1 MARRNILAMHGIKA
15 KISLLLLLGLLGV
28 VITSS
33 GNMRLQSRTNK
44 SIRIASQGHAIIERI
59 LYITSLE
66 ESFINTADEA
76 KLPEIAKT
84 SQGLKQALAETA
96 SMTVDPKIEEL
107 IGRIQKSC
115 GDQEKLFASATENI
129 TGGRQAM
136 RELNDFFRR
145 IETSIGAVLS
155 VINQQQTM
163 AIMQGDRLPE
173 SILTLRD
180 SMNILIGHMKASM
193 VSIQGLWLL
202 SNAEEFLQRREAIV
216 KAVAMERLNI
226 EAQLKIVAN
235 TEFDK
240 AWEGISRD
248 VTATGEYMQKLY
260 GYWSKTRE
268 NTPLLEKSAEEMRKA
283 AAALIEVTTAE
294 IARNTRGGNIVNTAL
309 ILCSI
314 VLLLAFGAA
323 VIRSIT
329 RPINRIIDGLT
340 TSADL
345 VERASNE
352 AAAASETVAEGA
364 SQQAAAIEQTS
375 SSLEEMSSMTRQN
388 AENAGQANTLMAEAN
403 RIAGEAGMSMQ
414 ELTHSMKVISE
425 ASEETQKIVRTIDE
439 IAFQTNLLALNA
451 AVEAARAG
459 EAGAGFAV
467 VADEVRNLAMRAA
480 DAAKN
485 TTSIIGSTVQRVQEG
500 SEIVEEA
507 NKSFSEVASIIKKS
521 GNLIGEI
528 AQASQEQAQGIT
540 QINRAVVEVDK
551 VTQQNAEN
559 AQESASASQV
569 MSDQAGRMKD
579 YVEQLAVLV
588 GGEGSGNAGNGGAP
602 GGKEAPVVLAAASP
616 TGVAARSGEAAAAPP
631 ARAGDG
637 ASKEI
642 SPEAVIPFDD
652 DF

>member
-84 SQGLKQALAETA
+84 SQDLKQALAETT

-115 GDQEKLFASATENI
+115 GDQEELFASATENI
-129 TGGRQAM
+129 KGGRQAM

-235 TEFDK
+235 ADFDK

-268 NTPLLEKSAEEMRKA
+268 NTPLLEKSAEETRNA

-294 IARNTRGGNIVNTAL
+294 ITRNTRGGNIINTAL

-329 RPINRIIDGLT
+329 RPINRIIEGLT

-507 NKSFSEVASIIKKS
+507 NRSFSEVASIIKKS

-616 TGVAARSGEAAAAPP
+616 TGVAARSGEAATAPP
-631 ARAGDG
+631 ARAGEG
-637 ASKEI
+637 APKEI
-642 SPEAVIPFDD
+642 SPETVIPFDD